1 MRVGEGIPEYRQV
14 YETGLR
20 EGGILIGVEAE
31 TKEDIENLERLL
43 DDVGGA
49 YALNSGEQLKMR
61 RACGDFVTGPVS
73 C

>member
-1 MRVGEGIPEYRQV
+1 MRWWGPAFRNTAQV

-49 YALNSGEQLKMR
+49 R
-61 RACGDFVTGPVS
+61 TH
-73 C
+73 